1 MSRMTVALI
10 GCAKKKR
17 TPDPFEPM
25 MPARELYCS
34 DLFKKRV
41 EHVESRSLPWYII
54 SAKSGCVAPS
64 TPMRI
69 YDHTMADKIDQ
80 IDVSA
85 WHVGVVNQLIDLL
98 YYEQNIRDLR
108 TVSVEI
114 HASRSYCDP
123 LKSILELVGFEVCTP
138 VAGLGIGEQLGFYSR
153 IVLNQAEKE
162 CRS

>member
-1 MSRMTVALI
+1 MTVALI

-17 TPDPFEPM
+17 TLNPFEPM
-25 MPARELYCS
+25 ILARELYCS

-41 EHVESRSLPWYII
+41 EHVESRSLPGYIL

-69 YDHTMADKIDQ
+69 YDHTMSDKIDQ

-114 HASRSYCDP
+114 HAGRSYCDP
-123 LKSILELVGFEVCTP
+123 LKSILELVGFEVFTP
-138 VAGLGIGEQLGFYSR
+138 VAGLGIGEQLGYYSKT
-153 IVLNQAEKE
+153 VEKG
-162 CRS
+162 CGA